1 MTRRLLL
8 ALGSCAFV
16 GSLASSAG
24 ATGVTGATG
33 TKTAPLTCATS
44 RVDSWTT
51 DALAH
56 EVVVVSLQST
66 SLVQMRQAAAAGF
79 GGELILGSV
88 VPAGLVPTLQS
99 LPSLAPSKLR
109 LNVMADE
116 EGGGVTRL
124 PALVGS
130 WPWAQ
135 VMGATMT
142 APQITAVGARL
153 GRAMA
158 NAGFTTDLAPVAD
171 VDGRQVYP
179 SASNPDGY
187 RSFGGSPSAVA
198 ADATAFAQGLRQSG
212 INATVKH
219 FPGLGGSSGNT
230 DTGAATT
237 LPWATLQRSALYP
250 FRVAISAGVPMVM
263 MSNAVVPGLT
273 GQPAGLSRAAVA
285 ALRALGFHGLVITD
299 ALGAGAISARH
310 LTEAQAGVLALVA
323 GDDELLSQTPTT
335 AASSLTNASA
345 MVRAIDA
352 AEATGTLTR
361 ATLIAAAAQ
370 VVATTNPGVC
380 AAG

>member
-24 ATGVTGATG
+24 ATGVTDATG

-44 RVDSWTT
+44 RVGSWTT

-79 GGELILGSV
+79 GGELILGTV
-88 VPAGLVPTLQS
+88 VPAGLISTLQS
-99 LPSLAPSKLR
+99 LPRLAPSKLR

-187 RSFGGSPSAVA
+187 RSFGGSPSVVA

>member
-24 ATGVTGATG
+24 ATGVTDATG

-79 GGELILGSV
+79 GGELILGTV
-88 VPAGLVPTLQS
+88 VPAGLISTLQS
-99 LPSLAPSKLR
+99 LPRLAPSKLR

-187 RSFGGSPSAVA
+187 RSFGGSPSVVA

>member
-24 ATGVTGATG
+24 ASGVTGATG

-44 RVDSWTT
+44 RVGSWTT

-79 GGELILGSV
+79 GGELILGTV
-88 VPAGLVPTLQS
+88 VPAGLISTLQS

-198 ADATAFAQGLRQSG
+198 ADTTAFAQGLRQSG

-299 ALGAGAISARH
+299 SLGAGAISARH

-352 AEATGTLTR
+352 AVATGTLAR

>member
-24 ATGVTGATG
+24 ATGVTDATG

-187 RSFGGSPSAVA
+187 RSFGGSPSVVA

>member
-24 ATGVTGATG
+24 ATGVTDATG

>member
-1 MTRRLLL
+1 VTRRLLL

-24 ATGVTGATG
+24 ATGVTDATG

-323 GDDELLSQTPTT
+323 GDDELLSQTSTT

>member
-1 MTRRLLL
+1 VTRRLLL

-24 ATGVTGATG
+24 ATGVTDATG

-187 RSFGGSPSAVA
+187 RSFGGSPSVVA

>member
-44 RVDSWTT
+44 RVGSWTT

-79 GGELILGSV
+79 GGELILGTV
-88 VPAGLVPTLQS
+88 VPAGLISTLQS
-99 LPSLAPSKLR
+99 LPSLAPLRLR

-187 RSFGGSPSAVA
+187 RSFSGSPSAVA
-198 ADATAFAQGLRQSG
+198 ADTTAFAQGLRQSG

-299 ALGAGAISARH
+299 SLGAVAISARH

-345 MVRAIDA
+345 MVKAIDA
-352 AEATGTLTR
+352 AVATGTLAR

>member
-1 MTRRLLL
+1 VTRRLLL

-24 ATGVTGATG
+24 ATGVTDATG

-79 GGELILGSV
+79 GGELILGTV

>member
-1 MTRRLLL
+1 VTRRLLL

-24 ATGVTGATG
+24 ATGVTDATG

-79 GGELILGSV
+79 GGELILGTV
-88 VPAGLVPTLQS
+88 VPAGLISTLQS
-99 LPSLAPSKLR
+99 LPRLAPSKLR

>member
-24 ATGVTGATG
+24 ATGVTDATG

-79 GGELILGSV
+79 GGELILGTV
-88 VPAGLVPTLQS
+88 VPAGLISTLQS
-99 LPSLAPSKLR
+99 LPRLAPSKLR

>member
-24 ATGVTGATG
+24 ATGVTDATG

-79 GGELILGSV
+79 GGELILGTV

>member
-1 MTRRLLL
+1 VTRRLLL

-24 ATGVTGATG
+24 ATGVTDATG

>member
-1 MTRRLLL
+1 VTRRLLL

-24 ATGVTGATG
+24 ATGVTDATG

-79 GGELILGSV
+79 GGELILGTV
-88 VPAGLVPTLQS
+88 VPAGLISTLQS

>member
-1 MTRRLLL
+1 MTD
-8 ALGSCAFV
+8 
-16 GSLASSAG
+16 
-24 ATGVTGATG
+24 ATG